1 MRRLYRFLLPP
12 SDIARVAGGV
22 LAGALLLSVASA
34 QAATIPFLP
43 HQASYDLSLLKSRNG
58 AAAVDSARGRILYNF
73 TGSACGGYTSE
84 FRQVS
89 ELNGSEGKST
99 LSDLRSTSWE
109 DADGK
114 TYRFKIDT
122 RMNEGNASDVDGI
135 AERTG
140 DHVTVKLKQP
150 VAKTFT
156 LDGSTVFPTQQVRR
170 IIAAAREGKS
180 TLSDLR
186 STSWEDA
193 DGKTYRFKIDTRMNE
208 GNASDVDGI
217 AERTGDHV
225 TVKLKQPV
233 AKTFTLDGSTVFP
246 TQQVRRIIAAAREGK
261 SLLELTVYD
270 GSDNGEKVYNT
281 LTVIGK
287 PIPGD
292 KVTTP
297 DPSTSNDTMKT
308 LTRWPVTVSYY
319 DRDAKSNAGEQTPT
333 YAMSFE
339 LYENGVSR
347 ALKLDYNDFVIGGT
361 LDKFEVKSSKPC
373 KTGEK

>member
-1 MRRLYRFLLPP
+1 MRRLHQFLSP
-12 SDIARVAGGV
+12 SSDVSRVAGV
-22 LAGALLLSVASA
+22 ALAGVLLLSAASA
-34 QAATIPFLP
+34 QATGIPFLP

-58 AAAVDSARGRILYNF
+58 AAAVDSASGRILYNF
-73 TGSACGGYTSE
+73 TGSECEGYTSE

-109 DADGK
+109 DAGGK
-114 TYRFKIDT
+114 SYRFKIDT
-122 RMNEGNASDVDGI
+122 RMNDGNPSNVDGI

-156 LDGSTVFPTQQVRR
+156 LDGSTVFPT
-170 IIAAAREGKS
+170 E
-180 TLSDLR
+180 
-186 STSWEDA
+186 
-193 DGKTYRFKIDTRMNE
+193 
-208 GNASDVDGI
+208 
-217 AERTGDHV
+217 
-225 TVKLKQPV
+225 
-233 AKTFTLDGSTVFP
+233 
-246 TQQVRRIIAAAREGK
+246 QVRRIIAAAREGK

-287 PIPGD
+287 PIAGD

-319 DRDAKSNAGEQTPT
+319 DRDAKSNSGEQTPT

-347 ALKLDYNDFVIGGT
+347 ALKLDYNDFVIAGT
-361 LDKFEVKSSKPC
+361 LDKFEVKSAKPC
-373 KTGEK
+373 KPGEK